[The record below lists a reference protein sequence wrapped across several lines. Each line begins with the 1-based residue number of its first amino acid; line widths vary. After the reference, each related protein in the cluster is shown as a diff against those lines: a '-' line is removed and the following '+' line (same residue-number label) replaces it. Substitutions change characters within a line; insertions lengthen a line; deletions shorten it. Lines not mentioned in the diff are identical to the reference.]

1 MTLAFK
7 SPAARNWLIG
17 AGILALVFIV
27 AAERGLRRNIPDSK
41 PQRAAVPD
49 FRPSPIA
56 ETIQTTERHRIAT
69 KAEEPLPPPP
79 HLPEAQARYNS
90 TDKATD
96 WAVIAATYY
105 SWESA
110 QRRADSLKSHWPDC
124 ECTVY
129 PPQGEGTRYY
139 VLVGEGLKRNDADRL
154 RDRGTAA
161 GLPPDTYVSKLI
173 QRTEQP

>member
-1 MTLAFK
+1 MTSGFL
-7 SPAARNWLIG
+7 SPAGRNWLIG
-17 AGILALVFIV
+17 AGILALIFIV
-27 AAERGLRRNIPDSK
+27 AAERGFRKNIPDSK

-56 ETIQTTERHRIAT
+56 ETIQTTERHRVAT
-69 KAEEPLPPPP
+69 KVEEPTPPPP
-79 HLPEAQARYNS
+79 PPQAQARYNS
-90 TDKATD
+90 ADKATD

-110 QRRADSLKSHWPDC
+110 QRRADSLKSRWQEC

-139 VLVGEGLKRNDADRL
+139 VLIGEGLKRNEADRL

-173 QRTEQP
+173 RRTDQP

>member
-1 MTLAFK
+1 MTPKFL

-17 AGILALVFIV
+17 AGILALISIV
-27 AAERGLRRNIPDSK
+27 AAERGFRRNIPDSK
-41 PQRAAVPD
+41 PQQAAVPD

-56 ETIQTTERHRIAT
+56 ESIQTTERHRVAT
-69 KAEEPLPPPP
+69 KLEEPPPP
-79 HLPEAQARYNS
+79 PRRPPEAQARYNS
-90 TDKATD
+90 TDRATD
-96 WAVIAATYY
+96 WAVIAATYN
-105 SWESA
+105 SWDSA
-110 QRRADSLKSHWPDC
+110 QRRADSLKSRWQDC

-129 PPQGEGTRYY
+129 PSQGEGTRYY

-173 QRTEQP
+173 QRTGEP